1 MAPVPRIPVSDHTDH
16 VCMTTTGVRG
26 KLYSDH
32 TGHFPL
38 TENRGASVVI
48 IFYCAEGN
56 YIKSYSIKSR
66 HRSNLLKVYD
76 DVYTY
81 LQIRGYRPQLHK
93 MDNKTPRNV
102 KDFTTEQSAKHQYT
116 PADMHRT
123 NIAERCVRTWK
134 NHFSAT

>member
-38 TENRGASVVI
+38 TENRGASIVI

-56 YIKSYSIKSR
+56 YIKSYSVIPNDTSIKDQVEIPSFFA
-66 HRSNLLKVYD
+66 NIIYECENTD
-76 DVYTY
+76 
-81 LQIRGYRPQLHK
+81 QLIQFYH
-93 MDNKTPRNV
+93 
-102 KDFTTEQSAKHQYT
+102 
-116 PADMHRT
+116 
-123 NIAERCVRTWK
+123 
-134 NHFSAT
+134 ATI